1 MANHNERPSSI
12 SAADF
17 DALVARSFKDL
28 PEIYRDA
35 CRGLGIR
42 TEPQASKE
50 ILSALG
56 VADPNGLLGLYHGI
70 NLTQKSVFDL
80 PSLPD
85 EVILYRDP
93 ILACANAT
101 RRPLAE
107 LVAHVLVHEIGHH
120 FGFSDA
126 DMDLIERS

>member
-1 MANHNERPSSI
+1 MVVSEAE
-12 SAADF
+12 F
-17 DALVARSFKDL
+17 DALVELAFADI
-28 PEIYRDA
+28 PEVYRDA

-42 TEPQASKE
+42 TEPHATRDV
-50 ILSALG
+50 LTALD
-56 VADPNGLLGLYHGI
+56 VANANELLGLYHGI

-85 EVILYRDP
+85 EVILYREP
-93 ILACANAT
+93 IIAYADAT
-101 RRPLAE
+101 GRPLTE
-107 LVAHVLVHEIGHH
+107 VIAHVLVHEIGHH

>member
-1 MANHNERPSSI
+1 MAKSKTDFEAMVER
-12 SAADF
+12 AF
-17 DALVARSFKDL
+17 EEL
-28 PEIYRDA
+28 PEVYRDA

-42 TEPQASKE
+42 TEPQAADDV
-50 ILSALG
+50 LAALD
-56 VADPNGLLGLYHGI
+56 VADPYDLLGLYHGI

-93 ILACANAT
+93 IMAYARAT
-101 RRPLAE
+101 GRPLQE
-107 LVAHVLVHEIGHH
+107 VVTHVLVHEIGHH

-126 DMDLIERS
+126 DMELIEQS